1 MTLPENKYKEEA
13 RNLINFP
20 HFKGVKE
27 IGWQSP
33 SNIALIKYWGKR
45 HFQIPQNPSLSFSLK
60 NAYTETKVTYQHK
73 ETSGI
78 SFDFYFEEREH
89 PAFKER
95 VNKYLKILTDYL
107 PFLNYLQ
114 LSIHS
119 NNSFP
124 HSSGIASSASAM
136 SALALCICSI
146 ENDLFGDLKDKEE
159 FFSKA
164 SFFARLGSGSA
175 SRSVYGGFAIW
186 GEEENSKHSTDAC
199 AIRINDM
206 VSDKFMYL
214 RDAILIT
221 SMEKKKVSS
230 SAGHG
235 LMNEHP
241 YANARY
247 KQAHQN
253 LSLLLK
259 ALKSGNE
266 ELFIRIVENEA
277 LSLHALM
284 MSSEPGFNLLNTN
297 TWEIINAIRK
307 YREQTKTFITFTLDA
322 GPNVHLIYDDKDKK
336 EILAFIDGELL
347 QYCYNQMWID
357 DELGSGPIKLYK

>member
-13 RNLINFP
+13 KQITDFDYFEGTR
-20 HFKGVKE
+20 E
-27 IGWQSP
+27 IAWQSP

-60 NAYTETKVTYQHK
+60 NAFTETKVAYQYK
-73 ETSGI
+73 EPSGI
-78 SFDFYFEEREH
+78 SFDFYFEEKEH
-89 PAFKER
+89 PTFKER
-95 VNKYLKILTDYL
+95 INKYLKILADYF
-107 PFLNYLQ
+107 PFLNHLH

-146 ENDLFGDLKDKEE
+146 ENDLFGDLNDIEE

-164 SFFARLGSGSA
+164 SYFSRLGSGSA
-175 SRSVYGGFAIW
+175 SRSLFSGFTIW
-186 GEEENSKHSTDAC
+186 GEVENFKHSTNEF
-199 AIRINDM
+199 AIQINDTIHG
-206 VSDKFMYL
+206 KFMHL

-230 SAGHG
+230 SAGHS

-241 YANARY
+241 YAKARY
-247 KQAHQN
+247 KQANQN
-253 LSLLLK
+253 LNLLLQ
-259 ALKSGNE
+259 ALKSGDE
-266 ELFIRIVENEA
+266 ELFISIVENEA

-284 MSSEPGFNLLNTN
+284 LSSEPGFTLLNSN

-307 YREQTKTFITFTLDA
+307 FRKQTKIFLTFTLDA
-322 GPNVHLIYDDKDKK
+322 GPNVHLIYNEKDKK
-336 EILAFIDGELL
+336 EIMDFINGELL
-347 QYCYNQMWID
+347 LYCYNQMWID
-357 DELGSGPIKLYK
+357 DELGSGPIKLYR